1 MIKLK
6 LDDDVLRKIVPG
18 ATIPKFQVEDD
29 YVVEAGGKYINGLPF
44 NVWDRRF
51 NTIADDIAST
61 SWLVEV
67 PIDRHIW
74 KTIGIFNI
82 KDGTLYLVTSYSNFL
97 TVQSKIK
104 NGKYTHYMYPLTIN
118 NDDSVEQLSLDG
130 IEISEGVAKK
140 RLKEAK
146 KILGDN
152 FSRLKRT
159 IIITYDYFEEIAVNG
174 VEILVDNNFN
184 IIDKLSIPEYRSPS
198 PDDNKTKQDNKEKL
212 IKPKTSS
219 SIVKWNANKI
229 KRPIAGEEE
238 NGNGISN

>member
-1 MIKLK
+1 
-6 LDDDVLRKIVPG
+6 
-18 ATIPKFQVEDD
+18 
-29 YVVEAGGKYINGLPF
+29 
-44 NVWDRRF
+44 
-51 NTIADDIAST
+51 
-61 SWLVEV
+61 
-67 PIDRHIW
+67 
-74 KTIGIFNI
+74 
-82 KDGTLYLVTSYSNFL
+82 
-97 TVQSKIK
+97 
-104 NGKYTHYMYPLTIN
+104 MYPLTIN